1 MTEKAFS
8 QSLFYFKKLGL
19 LTKPALL
26 PHDSKSCGGVLAGF
40 GAIWGGSYLSGNDY
54 PQIAPIASNCSPKAE
69 SPTP

>member
-40 GAIWGGSYLSGNDY
+40 GAIWGWEL
-54 PQIAPIASNCSPKAE
+54 PKR
-69 SPTP
+69 